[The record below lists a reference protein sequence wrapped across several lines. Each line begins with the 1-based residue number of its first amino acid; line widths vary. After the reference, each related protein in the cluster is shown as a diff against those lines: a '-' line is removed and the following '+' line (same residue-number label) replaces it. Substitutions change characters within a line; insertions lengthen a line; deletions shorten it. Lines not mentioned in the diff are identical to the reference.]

1 MNERSSN
8 RQFLGWEQ
16 PILHSVAD
24 ALVKEAGRRGPLDLS
39 HDLVVLPGARAG
51 RRLKELLLDRA
62 TAMGRALR
70 PPEISTVGGL
80 PERLYHPR
88 LPAPG
93 PVLDRQAWR
102 LAVRGLDPVRLA
114 KIARVSA
121 DGGVR
126 TNPLPEVLS
135 TVIQDLHR
143 EVAAAG
149 LGFQDVADR
158 CGDMLPFNDRGRWI
172 VLADLQE
179 QYRSILSEHGFR
191 DRDAS
196 RQEALALGEISSPL
210 RIWLAGAPDLT
221 PISRAFAQQVRA
233 AERIRILVG
242 APPSLSHA
250 FDPLG
255 CVVPDAWATIRA
267 DLPDEAIQVAQGPGA
282 QADAV
287 VHTLSG
293 LGGRVPAEEITIGV
307 PDAEVV
313 PYVAERLAEQ
323 GVRARYAAG
332 VPLSRTHVF
341 RLLADLAN
349 YLESPDF
356 SALGTLIRHPP
367 FERMILRKMGAP
379 ADELAQLFD
388 RYQSLHLLSRVDP
401 RRLPSGGERPSD
413 PLQPRVRA
421 ALGTISELLSPL
433 AGEHTLEYWSPRIA
447 ELLEEIFTP
456 ERAEAGRSRIEQIE
470 RVELLGFIESAGET
484 LDLFRGLPGDL
495 DPPVSAQSAVRDV
508 LDQLRELQ
516 LSPEAEDEAVEL
528 LGWLELPLDD
538 ADVMVVTGFNE
549 PFVPESVTSHPFLPH
564 GLRQALGLLDNAGRW
579 ARDLLYLRT
588 IEETRSGAV
597 LITGRWDGEGNPLL
611 PSRLLFAEAKETAV
625 ERVRRCFRE
634 GEDRAEPSDG
644 DVVDAPSRL
653 EPTQHDLWETRD
665 PIAAPSLFQEERFR
679 LPPVPVLSAPS
690 VPDRI
695 PVTSFRSLLT
705 DPYRYALER
714 VLSLRRVDDQAW
726 ELDPLGFGALTHTVL
741 ERFGRESASSSE
753 DADAIQKVLFRIL
766 RQEAERRFGKE
777 PLAAVRMQIA
787 QLRARLAAFA
797 EWQSDWVKEGWRIR
811 KVEVSPSHGGAAFSV
826 DGEPILLSG
835 KLDRVDHNERTGR
848 WCILDYKTGE
858 RVLSP
863 EASHRRGPRGA
874 KRWVDLQLPL
884 YRRLARALED
894 ENGEPL
900 IPAGS
905 CDGILVGYVA
915 ISRDLRVRELL
926 AEWTP
931 AELSEADEV
940 AGEVVRLLRAN
951 QFGHD
956 PLSSTIR
963 PEEALAPVV
972 GGRVL
977 RMFDSPEGEWDE

>member
-1 MNERSSN
+1 MNERPPT
-8 RQFLGWEQ
+8 RQFLGWGQ

-24 ALVKEAGRRGPLDLS
+24 ALVKEAGGPGPVDLS
-39 HDLVVLPGARAG
+39 RDLVVLPGSRAG

-62 TAMGRALR
+62 IAMGRALR

-93 PVLDRQAWR
+93 SVLDRQVWR
-102 LAVRGLDPVRLA
+102 LAVRGLDRVSLA
-114 KIARVSA
+114 RIARVSA
-121 DGGVR
+121 DGGAR
-126 TNPLPEVLS
+126 TDGLPGVLS
-135 TVIQDLHR
+135 AVAQDLHR
-143 EVAAAG
+143 DVSAAG
-149 LGFQDVADR
+149 LAFRDVADR
-158 CGDMLPFNDRGRWI
+158 CGGLPFNDDERWV
-172 VLADLQE
+172 VLADLQDE
-179 QYRSILSEHGFR
+179 YCSILSKHGFC
-191 DRDAS
+191 DREAS
-196 RQEALALGEISSPL
+196 RREALALGEISSPL
-210 RIWLAGAPDLT
+210 RIWLAGAPDLS
-221 PISRAFAQQVRA
+221 PIARAFVQQVRA
-233 AERIRILVG
+233 PEPVRILVG

-250 FDPLG
+250 FDHLG
-255 CVVPDAWATIRA
+255 CVVPDAWATMRA
-267 DLPDEAIQVAQGPGA
+267 DLPDEAIHVAHGPGA

-287 VHTLSG
+287 VRTLSG

-323 GVRARYAAG
+323 GVRTRYAAG

-356 SALGTLIRHPP
+356 SLLGSLLRHPP

-379 ADELAQLFD
+379 PEELVQLFD
-388 RYQSLHLLSRVDP
+388 RYQSLHLLSRVDS
-401 RRLPSGGERPSD
+401 RRLPSAGERPSD

-421 ALGTISELLSPL
+421 ALDAISELLSPL

-447 ELLEEIFTP
+447 DLLEEIFTP
-456 ERAEAGRSRIEQIE
+456 DCAEGGRSRTGKIEQ
-470 RVELLGFIESAGET
+470 VEVLGFVESAGET
-484 LDLFRGLPGDL
+484 LDLFLGLPAEL

-508 LDQLRELQ
+508 LDQLRGLQ

-538 ADVMVVTGFNE
+538 AEVMVVTGFNE
-549 PFVPESVTSHPFLPH
+549 PYVPESVTSHPFLPH
-564 GLRQALGLLDNAGRW
+564 RLHQALGLLDNAGRW

-588 IEETRSGAV
+588 IQETRSGAV
-597 LITGRWDGEGNPLL
+597 VITGRWDGEGTPLL
-611 PSRLLFAEAKETAV
+611 PSRLLFAEGQTTAV
-625 ERVRRCFRE
+625 ERVMRCFRE
-634 GEDRAEPSDG
+634 GGGRGEPVEG
-644 DVVDAPSRL
+644 AVVGAPSVL
-653 EPTQHDLWETRD
+653 EPMQHDLLDGRD
-665 PIAAPSLFQEERFR
+665 LVAGPGVSGDERFL
-679 LPPVPVLSAPS
+679 LPPVLVLSAAS

-714 VLSLRRVDDQAW
+714 VLCLRRVDDQAW
-726 ELDPLGFGALTHTVL
+726 ELDPLGFGALAHTVL

-753 DADAIQKVLFRIL
+753 DADTIQTVLFQLL

-787 QLRARLAAFA
+787 QLRTRLAAFA
-797 EWQSDWVKEGWRIR
+797 EWQSNWVEEGWRIR
-811 KVEVSPSHGGAAFSV
+811 QVEVSPSHGGAPFPV

-835 KLDRVDHNERTGR
+835 KLDRVDYNERTGQ

-884 YRRLARALED
+884 YRRLARELED

-905 CDGILVGYVA
+905 SERILVGYVA

-926 AEWTP
+926 AEWTH

-940 AGEVVRLLRAN
+940 ACEVVRLLRAN
-951 QFGHD
+951 RFGHD